1 MKPPQS
7 IRPLELQHYPFSYQ
21 RSRVSARIVA
31 ALIQP
36 MNRSGDPA
44 SPHVAEPRRVC
55 LVGLI
60 GGGHSGVP
68 RYAAALTRAIDRVSS
83 DYPGLTVTLLTTAA
97 GAEAIHTRSIP
108 VEVVAGK
115 SRWVNAGPG
124 RLALEQAVV
133 RRHDQDLFHYFD
145 VTGPLFSRR
154 RFTATIHD
162 TAFVYGYA
170 PRSSTY
176 KRWLYPWALRR
187 ARAAIAVSQFAK
199 DEAVRHFAADPAK
212 ISVVHSGPGLRAS
225 GDVAASIAADG
236 PPFLLYVG
244 NLGGNKNLPF
254 LVRCFDQAASPA
266 RLALVGRAR
275 GDTSELRA
283 AIDGAASRAKI
294 DLVGDVSDE
303 ELEGLYRSAKA
314 LLLPSVYEGFG
325 FTALEAMARGCPVL
339 ASDIPALREVAG
351 SGALLLPLEDEN
363 AWTAAMMRIVS
374 DEQARA
380 DLRSRGATTVERYSW
395 ERTARG
401 VLDVLAR
408 EASRL

>member
-1 MKPPQS
+1 M
-7 IRPLELQHYPFSYQ
+7 
-21 RSRVSARIVA
+21 V
-31 ALIQP
+31 
-36 MNRSGDPA
+36 
-44 SPHVAEPRRVC
+44 EPRRVC

-68 RYAAALTRAIDRVSS
+68 RYASALTRAIDRVSP
-83 DYPGLTVTLLTTAA
+83 DYSELTVTLLTTAA
-97 GAEAIHTRSIP
+97 GAEAIHPRSIP

-133 RRHDQDLFHYFD
+133 RRHDDDLLHYFD
-145 VTGPLFSRR
+145 VTGPLFSHR

-170 PRSSTY
+170 PGSSSY

-187 ARAAIAVSQFAK
+187 ARGAIAVSQFAK
-199 DEAVRHFAADPAK
+199 DEAVRHFAADPEK
-212 ISVVHSGPGLRAS
+212 ITVVHSGPGLRAS
-225 GDVAASIAADG
+225 GDVPVPTAADG

-254 LVRCFDQAASPA
+254 LVRCFDQAASTA
-266 RLALVGRAR
+266 RLVLVGRAR
-275 GDTSELRA
+275 GDTSELRR
-283 AIDGAASRAKI
+283 AIDGAANHGQI

-303 ELEGLYRSAKA
+303 ELERLYRSARA

-351 SGALLLPLEDEN
+351 SGALLLPLMDEN
-363 AWTAAMMRIVS
+363 AWTAAMVRIVS
-374 DEQARA
+374 DERARA

-401 VLDVLAR
+401 VLDVLVR
-408 EASRL
+408 EASRP